1 MSKRLSQNKMKRS
14 FLVFYFVLIWICC
27 LAEGNVPVYVTPED
41 FGCVSNTP
49 KLASNNANGLQKA
62 INYCIAN
69 GCKLTS
75 VARHSYYIDKGLRIS
90 GFIDMDLGG
99 ATIIATDSISML
111 TIHWDKT
118 EYWTG
123 MIRNFRL
130 DLNGKAKVGIDCSK
144 VIKLHLT
151 DGEFLGIG
159 NYAIGLNVKEG
170 YELLADNLHFHGC
183 RKNSIGIKTKTG
195 DCHFSDCIMI
205 DCYTAVDNQGSNFFE
220 RIHAWMLPRY
230 IHGSTYFRNRGGCVF
245 LSQCF
250 CDTYDTAFDVL
261 NICEMHISQLKLI
274 HNKIMWKDPYDK
286 VNPVVFEFKN
296 DDVASKS
303 KISLL
308 DSHIGGIWL
317 GNKERQVFSKR
328 TNSIKVSDSNIT
340 AVKNLQ

>member
-1 MSKRLSQNKMKRS
+1 M
-14 FLVFYFVLIWICC
+14 
-27 LAEGNVPVYVTPED
+27 
-41 FGCVSNTP
+41 
-49 KLASNNANGLQKA
+49 
-62 INYCIAN
+62 
-69 GCKLTS
+69 
-75 VARHSYYIDKGLRIS
+75 
-90 GFIDMDLGG
+90 
-99 ATIIATDSISML
+99 
-111 TIHWDKT
+111 
-118 EYWTG
+118 
-123 MIRNFRL
+123 
-130 DLNGKAKVGIDCSK
+130 
-144 VIKLHLT
+144 
-151 DGEFLGIG
+151 
-159 NYAIGLNVKEG
+159 
-170 YELLADNLHFHGC
+170 
-183 RKNSIGIKTKTG
+183 
-195 DCHFSDCIMI
+195 
-205 DCYTAVDNQGSNFFE
+205 
-220 RIHAWMLPRY
+220 
-230 IHGSTYFRNRGGCVF
+230 F